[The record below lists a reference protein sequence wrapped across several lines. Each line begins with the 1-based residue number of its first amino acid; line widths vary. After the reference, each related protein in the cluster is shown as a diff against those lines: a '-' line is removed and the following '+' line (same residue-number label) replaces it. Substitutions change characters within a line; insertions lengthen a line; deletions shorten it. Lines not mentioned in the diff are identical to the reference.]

1 MDNVT
6 GIDFHELGFKS
17 MQMLRDIG
25 ALKGL
30 LNLLLES
37 DSINFHMRLME
48 VKQVDSN
55 YSIFKFSD
63 EETSNYIK
71 QLESETRIYTVRRK
85 KTDEK
90 TTKSDD
96 QSEDLEQFSFSKQG
110 TLNTQNQK
118 AWDIWES
125 GLPDSLRG
133 RSCRVD

>member
-1 MDNVT
+1 VDNVT